1 MAFADKGRMDV
12 EGNAVFILAGNG
24 QELDDIAHFR
34 GMFNIFFGNVFNAFY
49 VDIVE
54 GHSRME
60 AQRGQDGDLAG
71 CIVTADIV
79 RRVRF
84 GIAFFL
90 GFFEDVFIGRAVGRH
105 VGQDEVR
112 RAVHDTDDFFDTVA
126 VERRIHG
133 TDDRDTAGY
142 AGFELEVHVVLLG
155 QFQQRNTVIGDE
167 VLIGAD
173 DALAAQEALFD
184 AVLGKV
190 GTAHDFDD
198 DFDFI
203 VVDDVV
209 EIRRELDGIG

>member
-1 MAFADKGRMDV
+1 M
-12 EGNAVFILAGNG
+12 
-24 QELDDIAHFR
+24 
-34 GMFNIFFGNVFNAFY
+34 
-49 VDIVE
+49 
-54 GHSRME
+54 
-60 AQRGQDGDLAG
+60 
-71 CIVTADIV
+71 
-79 RRVRF
+79 
-84 GIAFFL
+84 
-90 GFFEDVFIGRAVGRH
+90 GRH

-184 AVLGKV
+184 AVLAKS
-190 GTAHDFDD
+190 HCP
-198 DFDFI
+198 
-203 VVDDVV
+203 
-209 EIRRELDGIG
+209 